1 MEIVS
6 IVLIFLIAIVI
17 LKLVGVIFHAG
28 IVMIA
33 LPFKLLALAL
43 SGFVVVLV
51 LIPLGVVAG
60 LIGLI
65 ALPLA
70 ILGPFLPFILIALG
84 LWALLRRR

>member
-28 IVMIA
+28 IFMIA

-43 SGFVVVLV
+43 SGIVVVLV